1 MVVTYNISSFSKGVE
16 MTRILFINND
26 SNAHRVLRMI
36 LPREFHLISSYR
48 GVQGI
53 EVAAREYPDLVLLDI
68 DLPDKNGIDVLKNL
82 THLPS
87 APPVIIL
94 TALAGIQLV
103 VEAMRSGAC
112 DYLVKPFEL
121 ETLTETIRNY
131 IRQRSLV
138 SDSMVE
144 HPCLAGFVG
153 ESPAMI
159 AVKKRLIRYA
169 SSDSPVL
176 IFGESGTGKELAARI
191 AHDLSKRASQQFI
204 IRNCAAIPG
213 TLVETD
219 LFGSERGAFTDAISR
234 PGSFELASGGTLFL
248 DEIGEI
254 PIETQAKL
262 LRILENSLVTRLG
275 ASRSIK
281 IDLRIVSATNKNLMD
296 AADDGSFREDLL
308 YRINT
313 LPITL
318 PPLRERPED
327 LPLLA
332 AHILRGTGVGLNGR
346 AEKKLK
352 GYDWPGNVRELK
364 NVLERGTLFANGG
377 RIDASDVIFDRDL

>member
-1 MVVTYNISSFSKGVE
+1 MA
-16 MTRILFINND
+16 RILFINND

-48 GVQGI
+48 GAQGI
-53 EVAAREYPDLVLLDI
+53 EAASHEYPDLVLLDI

-87 APPVIIL
+87 APPVVIL
-94 TALAGIQLV
+94 TALAKIQLV

-121 ETLTETIRNY
+121 RTLTDTMRSY

-138 SDSMVE
+138 SDSMTE

-159 AVKKRLIRYA
+159 AVKKRLVQYA

-176 IFGESGTGKELAARI
+176 IYGESGTGKELAARI
-191 AHDLSKRASQQFI
+191 THDLSERASRPFI
-204 IRNCAAIPG
+204 ARNCAAIPG
-213 TLVETD
+213 TLVETE
-219 LFGSERGAFTDAISR
+219 LFGSERGAFTDAVSR
-234 PGSFELASGGTLFL
+234 PGSFELANGGTLFL

-254 PIETQAKL
+254 QKETQAKL
-262 LRILENSLVTRLG
+262 LRVLENSLVTRLG
-275 ASRSIK
+275 ASRPLK

-296 AADDGSFREDLL
+296 ASGDGSFREDLL

-332 AHILRGTGVGLNGR
+332 AHILRSAGVDLSES
-346 AEKKLK
+346 AVAKLK
-352 GYDWPGNVRELK
+352 GYNWPGNVRELK
-364 NVLERGTLFANGG
+364 NVLERGALFANGG
-377 RIDASDVIFDRDL
+377 KIDASDVIFDRDL

>member
-1 MVVTYNISSFSKGVE
+1 MA
-16 MTRILFINND
+16 RILLIDND
-26 SNAHRVLRMI
+26 SKAHRVLRMI

-48 GVQGI
+48 GAQGI
-53 EVAAREYPDLVLLDI
+53 EAAAHEYPDLVLLDI
-68 DLPDKNGIDVLKNL
+68 DLPDRNGIDVLKNL

-94 TALAGIQLV
+94 TALARIHLV

-112 DYLVKPFEL
+112 DYLVEPFEL
-121 ETLTETIRNY
+121 RTLTDTIRNY

-138 SDSMVE
+138 SDSMAE
-144 HPCLAGFVG
+144 HPCLAGLVG
-153 ESPAMI
+153 ESAAMI

-169 SSDSPVL
+169 TSDSPVL
-176 IFGESGTGKELAARI
+176 IYGESGTGKELAARI
-191 AHDLSKRASQQFI
+191 VHDLSSRAAGPFI
-204 IRNCAAIPG
+204 VRNCAAIPG
-213 TLVETD
+213 SLVETE
-219 LFGSERGAFTDAISR
+219 LFGSERGAFTDAVSR
-234 PGSFELASGGTLFL
+234 PGSFELADGGTLFL

-254 PIETQAKL
+254 QIETQAKL
-262 LRILENSLVTRLG
+262 LRALENSLVTRLG
-275 ASRSIK
+275 ASRPVK
-281 IDLRIVSATNKNLMD
+281 IDLRIVSATNKNLIG

-318 PPLRERPED
+318 PSLRERLED

-332 AHILRGTGVGLNGR
+332 AHILRGSGTDLSGG
-346 AEKKLK
+346 AEEKLK
-352 GYDWPGNVRELK
+352 SYDWPGNVRELE
-364 NVLERGTLFANGG
+364 NVLERGALFANGG

>member
-1 MVVTYNISSFSKGVE
+1 MVA
-16 MTRILFINND
+16 RILFIND
-26 SNAHRVLRMI
+26 DFKAHRILRMI

-48 GVQGI
+48 GAHGV
-53 EVAAREYPDLVLLDI
+53 ETAAREYPDLILLDI
-68 DLPDKNGIDVLKNL
+68 DLPDRNGIDVLKNL
-82 THLPS
+82 THLPT

-94 TALAGIQLV
+94 TAIAQIQLV

-121 ETLTETIRNY
+121 QTLTETMRNNIR
-131 IRQRSLV
+131 RRAV
-138 SDSMVE
+138 VGDSMAE
-144 HPCLAGFVG
+144 HPSLAGFIG

-191 AHDLSKRASQQFI
+191 THDLSRRATRQFI
-204 IRNCAAIPG
+204 VRNCAAIPG
-213 TLVETD
+213 TLVETE
-219 LFGSERGAFTDAISR
+219 LFGSERGAFTDAVSR
-234 PGSFELASGGTLFL
+234 PGSFELADGGTLFL

-254 PIETQAKL
+254 QIETQAKL
-262 LRILENSLVTRLG
+262 LRVLENAQVTRLG
-275 ASRSIK
+275 ASRSLQV
-281 IDLRIVSATNKNLMD
+281 DLRIVSATNKNLLS
-296 AADDGSFREDLL
+296 AAADGSFREDLF

-318 PPLRERPED
+318 PPLRERLED

-332 AHILRGTGVGLNGR
+332 THILHGTGSVLNKR
-346 AEKKLK
+346 AEEKLK
-352 GYDWPGNVRELK
+352 NYHWPGNVRELK
-364 NVLERGTLFANGG
+364 NVLERGALFANGDT
-377 RIDASDVIFDRDL
+377 IDASDVIFDRDL